1 MQSIEQTKNDQN
13 TALTKRMRMYFQ
25 TKPNKEV
32 NMTKKVLFRMSILI
46 GLLAVVALAVLAQT
60 TTSARVGED
69 PMTAQRLAGSDYI
82 ERHPS
87 KYYVG
92 SGWIERYPGGGLP

>member
-1 MQSIEQTKNDQN
+1 
-13 TALTKRMRMYFQ
+13 
-25 TKPNKEV
+25 
-32 NMTKKVLFRMSILI
+32 
-46 GLLAVVALAVLAQT
+46 
-60 TTSARVGED
+60 
-69 PMTAQRLAGSDYI
+69 MTAQRLAGSDYI